1 MMNNITLPDF
11 FIAGAQKSG
20 TTAISSI
27 LNHHPKICVSIP
39 KEPMFFCRDDVSLHS
54 CFFVERSRE
63 WLYFDWGKN
72 KDALLARYE
81 KLFHKESPDVLCGE
95 ASTTYM
101 PSKRVPERI
110 SSLRPDAKII
120 FILRNPVD
128 RAYSAYWHYVHK
140 GVISRTLRNQLRFD
154 GCEILSMGLY
164 KEYIEHYL
172 KFFPRE
178 QLYFEVFEEVISDK
192 QNCINR
198 ILQFLNVEGEVDI
211 ATSTEKTNRAKVP
224 VFHRGQLVLNN
235 LCKILDA
242 RYSAEDQYDV
252 TANNDVN
259 YISQFLIRIIDLLS
273 SYNFRRTKYKK
284 IDDDLRSLLQEYYR
298 RENNNLSELIG
309 IDISKYWGLG

>member
-1 MMNNITLPDF
+1 MNNVTLPDF

-27 LNHHPKICVSIP
+27 LNHHPKIFVSIP

-54 CFFVERSRE
+54 CFFIERSRE
-63 WLYFDWGKN
+63 WLHFDWEKN

-81 KLFHKESPDVLCGE
+81 NLFHKESPDVLCGE
-95 ASTTYM
+95 SSTTYM

-128 RAYSAYWHYVHK
+128 RACSAYWHYVHK

-154 GCEILSMGLY
+154 GCGILSMGLY

-211 ATSTEKTNRAKVP
+211 ATLTEKTNRAKVP
-224 VFHRGQLVLNN
+224 VFHRGQLVLND
-235 LCKILDA
+235 LCKILGT

-252 TANNDVN
+252 TANNDMN
-259 YISQFLIRIIDLLS
+259 YISRFLIKIIDLLS
-273 SYNFRRTKYKK
+273 SYNFRRTKYKE
-284 IDDDLRSLLQEYYR
+284 IDDGLRSLLQEYYR

-309 IDISKYWGLG
+309 IDISRYWGLG